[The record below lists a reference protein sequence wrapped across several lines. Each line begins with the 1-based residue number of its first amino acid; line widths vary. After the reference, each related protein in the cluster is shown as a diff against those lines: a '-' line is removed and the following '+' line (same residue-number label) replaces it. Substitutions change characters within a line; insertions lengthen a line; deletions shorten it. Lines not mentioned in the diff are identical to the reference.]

1 MNPTP
6 PALEPRT
13 DESVPPRE
21 PADLREVLVDGG
33 RRQAHVHADLTPL
46 LARQLNVT
54 AVTAALEAHG
64 VDYFLVRGMDDRT
77 PVVGVSE
84 EDRVAALG
92 ALEKLGSAAACYVS
106 QVLPKPPIV
115 AALRDAADPA
125 AWAGLHVAR
134 VLKMTWF
141 RIDPT
146 AKLVLGAAYGCE
158 VEFWRPD
165 RKAAVLRAPR
175 RNRMMFAVSMAGMP
189 VEAGDHRFTRLAA
202 ATKEGPRFR
211 TRPEF
216 DHLLPDDID
225 FPIDVVYTWVD
236 GADPEWQRR
245 RAEVKGEAFHAEAAS
260 ESRYINRDELKYSL
274 RSLHLN
280 APWVRNIYIVT
291 DRQRP
296 AWLDLSAGNIFLVNH
311 EEIFTDR
318 SALPTYNSCSI
329 ESQLHNIDGLAE
341 HFLYL
346 NDDMFFGRPLAPQ
359 TFFLANGNTKF
370 FLSQNRIPI
379 GPITS
384 LDSPVDAMIKN
395 NRRLIEERFGRTLTQ
410 GSQHVPYP
418 LRRNILAEI
427 EREFPAEHAATVRSQ
442 FRSPTDLTITYSL
455 HHYYAFLTGRALPGH
470 VNYGYVQLA
479 VPDLAA
485 RLKRAE
491 ARRDWDTFCINDAFS
506 TYAQLQQQMAIL
518 EPFLEAYFPVR
529 SPYESADQP

>member
-1 MNPTP
+1 MNPTLPRSEPLKAP
-6 PALEPRT
+6 PV
-13 DESVPPRE
+13 S
-21 PADLREVLVDGG
+21 ADGGEIRDVLMEGG
-33 RRQAHVHADLTPL
+33 RRRAHVHDRLTPL
-46 LARQLNVT
+46 VARQLNVT
-54 AVTAALEAHG
+54 AVTAAFEAHG

-77 PVVGVSE
+77 PVVAVSE
-84 EDRVAALG
+84 DDRVSALA
-92 ALEKLGSAAACYVS
+92 ALEKLGLTAACYVS
-106 QVLPKPPIV
+106 QVLPRPPITSP
-115 AALRDAADPA
+115 LRDAADPA
-125 AWAGLHVAR
+125 SWTDLYAAR
-134 VLKMTWF
+134 VIKLTWF
-141 RIDPT
+141 RVDPT
-146 AKLVLGAAYGCE
+146 LKLVIGPAYGCD
-158 VEFWRPD
+158 VEFWQPD
-165 RKAAVLRAPR
+165 RKADVLRAPR
-175 RNRMMFAVSMAGMP
+175 RNRMMFAVSMAGVP
-189 VEAGDHRFTRLAA
+189 VAAGEHRFTRF
-202 ATKEGPRFR
+202 ATASTTGLRLR

-216 DHLLPDDID
+216 DHSLPDDIE
-225 FPIDVVYTWVD
+225 FPIDAVYTWVD

-245 RAEVKGEAFHAEAAS
+245 RAEFKGEAFHAEAAS

-280 APWVRNIYIVT
+280 APWIRNIYIVT
-291 DRQRP
+291 DRQCP
-296 AWLDLSAGNIFLVNH
+296 SWLDLSAGNIFLVNH

-318 SALPTYNSCSI
+318 SALPTYNSCAI

-384 LDSPVDAMIKN
+384 RDSPVDAMIKN
-395 NRRLIEERFGRTLTQ
+395 NRRLIEERFGRVITQ

-418 LRRNILAEI
+418 LRRSILAEI
-427 EREFPAEHAATVRSQ
+427 EREFPVEHSRTAHSR
-442 FRSPTDLTITYSL
+442 FRSATDLTITYSL

-479 VPDLAA
+479 VPDLVA

-506 TYAQLQQQMAIL
+506 TYAQLQQQMTAL
-518 EPFLEAYFPVR
+518 EPFLEAYFPVP
-529 SPYESADQP
+529 SPYELVGQR

>member
-1 MNPTP
+1 M
-6 PALEPRT
+6 
-13 DESVPPRE
+13 
-21 PADLREVLVDGG
+21 REVLVDGG
-33 RRQAHVHADLTPL
+33 RRSAHVHPGLTPL

-84 EDRVAALG
+84 DDRTAALG
-92 ALEKLGSAAACYVS
+92 ALEKLGAAGPCYVS

-115 AALRDAADPA
+115 NSLRDAADPS
-125 AWAGLHVAR
+125 AWADLQAAR
-134 VLKMTWF
+134 AVKVTWF
-141 RIDPT
+141 RSDPT
-146 AKLVLGAAYGCE
+146 GKLILGVAYGCE
-158 VEFWRPD
+158 IEFWRPD
-165 RKAAVLRAPR
+165 RNAGVLRAPR
-175 RNRMMFAVSMAGMP
+175 RNRMMFAVSTAGLP
-189 VEAGDHRFTRLAA
+189 VEAGEHRFTRLAS
-202 ATKEGPRFR
+202 TVKPGPRFR

-216 DHLLPDDID
+216 DLSLPDDID

-245 RAEVKGEAFHAEAAS
+245 RAEQKGEAFHAEAAS
-260 ESRYINRDELKYSL
+260 DSRYINRDELKYSL

-311 EEIFTDR
+311 EDIFKDPT
-318 SALPTYNSCSI
+318 ALPTFNSCAI
-329 ESQLHNIDGLAE
+329 ESQLHNIEGLAE

-418 LRRNILAEI
+418 LRRSILAEI
-427 EREFPAEHAATVRSQ
+427 EREFPAEYAATMRSR

-455 HHYYAFLTGRALPGH
+455 HHYYAFLTGRALPGR

-506 TYAQLQQQMAIL
+506 TYAELQQQMAIL
-518 EPFLEAYFPVR
+518 EPFLEAYFPVP
-529 SPYESADQP
+529 SPYESAGQS